1 VVLSEAEGPPACAA
15 ASAGRGSWSEVNMNQ
30 NKGSSMRS
38 MYVSICALSLCIAAH
53 VARGAEVYVSP
64 AGDDNNDG
72 SITAPLA
79 TIEAA
84 RDKADQLKGS
94 ATPVTV
100 FLRGGTYY
108 LNAPI
113 VFGPANSGTAQGPI
127 VYTAYPGEKAVISGG
142 IKVTSAWAVSSG
154 QIMVTTI
161 APNVKVDQLFLNGKR
176 QILARYPNFDS
187 TLALD
192 GFAAGCLSA
201 TRVALWS
208 NPTEG
213 PGYIRGLQTSRWGG
227 ESFIIT
233 GKNAT
238 NNTIT
243 QQWVG
248 DNNRGSLLHASY
260 RMVENIFE
268 ELDAPGEWYYSK
280 PTGKLYFYP
289 PAGADLGSAV
299 IELASQDELI
309 HIVGTS
315 ASKVQYLSFKG
326 LTFTH
331 TYRTLFS
338 KTYEGIL
345 QSDWCLARAGCIFI
359 QDAERIRVES
369 CLFDQIGGNGIFM
382 SGYNRNH
389 VVYNNTF
396 IDAGASC
403 VLMVGLQSAVRCP
416 SSWSSTP
423 TCTDKTP
430 GPLTAD
436 YPAFIRVDNNLMHHF
451 GRFEKQTAG
460 VDLSMTEMDTVR
472 HNTIDNCPRAGINFT
487 DGCWGGH
494 VIEYNWVYKSVL
506 ETGDHGPFNAWGRDR
521 NSRWPDDSSATQLD
535 AMYPTIVRN
544 NRFEGPAR
552 DFGIDLDDQAS
563 NYLQYNNLLIGG
575 GLKLQWNRYN
585 TYLNNIVVRG
595 GNVQFHGVWTKSA
608 DYAARN
614 IFVGPYIY
622 GTCCFSTGANIPDTI
637 KNNIRQF
644 DSNVVYN
651 SGNPPTVMSWPL
663 DTTKTLYTWA
673 QWQAAGLD
681 VHSSIADPL
690 FSDTTQTWAN
700 YAPRGDFSVKTGS
713 PALALGFKNFPMD
726 SFGVMQVSDVAIH
739 YPSVNDAKGPYD
751 ARGAVHYR
759 EGRLF
764 VSCDGDYRVTV
775 LTAAGR
781 TLKAYKGKGATGFAF
796 SPQTG
801 TGIYLAVV
809 RTKNGTVTRRFMVN

>member
-1 VVLSEAEGPPACAA
+1 
-15 ASAGRGSWSEVNMNQ
+15 M
-30 NKGSSMRS
+30 
-38 MYVSICALSLCIAAH
+38 CALWLCIAAQ

-64 AGDDNNDG
+64 TGDDKNAG
-72 SITAPLA
+72 SISAPIA
-79 TIEAA
+79 TFAAA
-84 RDKADQLKGS
+84 RDKADQLKAGN
-94 ATPVTV
+94 TPVTV
-100 FLRGGTYY
+100 FFRAGTYY
-108 LNAPI
+108 LDTPV
-113 VFGPANSGTAQGPI
+113 VFGPANSGTAQAPI
-127 VYTAYPGEKAVISGG
+127 VYAAYPGEKAVISGG

-161 APNVKVDQLFLNGKR
+161 ATNLKVDQLFLNGTR

-187 TLALD
+187 TKILD
-192 GFAAGCLSA
+192 GFASSCIGTA
-201 TRVALWS
+201 RVALWN

-213 PGYIRGLQTSRWGG
+213 PGYIRGLQTSLWGG

-238 NNTIT
+238 NTIT

-299 IELASQDELI
+299 IELASQDELVR
-309 HIVGTS
+309 IVGTS

-345 QSDWCLARAGCIFI
+345 QSDWCLARAGCMFI

-396 IDAGASC
+396 TDAGASC

-416 SSWSSTP
+416 SSWSTTA

-436 YPAFIRVDNNLMHHF
+436 YPAFIRVDNNRMDHF
-451 GRFEKQTAG
+451 GRFEKQTSG

-494 VIEYNWVYKSVL
+494 VVEYNWVYKSVL

-521 NSRWPDDSSATQLD
+521 NSRWPDDSSATKLD
-535 AMYPTIVRN
+535 AMYTTIVRN
-544 NRFEGPAR
+544 NRFEGPSG

-563 NYLQYNNLLIGG
+563 NYMQYNNLLLGG

-585 TYLNNIVVRG
+585 TYLNNIVARG

-614 IFVGPYIY
+614 ILFGPYIY
-622 GTCCFSTGANIPDTI
+622 GTCCFSTGASIPDSI
-637 KNNIRQF
+637 KNNIKQF

-651 SGNPPTVMSWPL
+651 SGNPPTITAWGS
-663 DTTKTLYTWA
+663 TTTLYTWA

-681 VHSSIADPL
+681 AHSSIADPL
-690 FSDTTQTWAN
+690 FTDTTRVWAN
-700 YAPRGDFSVKTGS
+700 YSPRGDFSVKAGS
-713 PALALGFKNFPMD
+713 PALTLGFKNFPMD
-726 SFGVMQVSDVAIH
+726 SFGVMQVSNVAVQNPLPDV
-739 YPSVNDAKGPYD
+739 NRQDD
-751 ARGAVHYR
+751 ARCIVHFR
-759 EGRLF
+759 GGRLM
-764 VSCDGDYRVTV
+764 VSYDGDYRVTIT
-775 LTAAGR
+775 TALGR
-781 TLKAYKGKGATGFAF
+781 TLAVYKGNGLTGMALCPKNSGA
-796 SPQTG
+796 
-801 TGIYLAVV
+801 GIYFAVIS
-809 RTKNGTVTRRFMVN
+809 TKNGTDIRRFMVN

>member
-1 VVLSEAEGPPACAA
+1 MFSKNVSVCVL
-15 ASAGRGSWSEVNMNQ
+15 W
-30 NKGSSMRS
+30 
-38 MYVSICALSLCIAAH
+38 LCIAAQI
-53 VARGAEVYVSP
+53 AFGAEVYVSP
-64 AGDDNNDG
+64 TGNDNYNG
-72 SITAPLA
+72 TISSPLA
-79 TIEAA
+79 TFAAA
-84 RDKADQLKGS
+84 RDKADQLKAGN
-94 ATPVTV
+94 TPVTV
-100 FLRGGTYY
+100 YFRAGTYY
-108 LNAPI
+108 LDTA
-113 VFGPANSGTAQGPI
+113 VMFGPSNSGTATAPI

-142 IKVTSAWAVSSG
+142 IKVTSSWTVDSG

-161 APNVKVDQLFLNGKR
+161 APNLKVDQLFLNGKR

-187 TLALD
+187 TKILD
-192 GFAAGCLSA
+192 GFASDCISA
-201 TRVALWS
+201 ARVARWK

-213 PGYIRGLQTSRWGG
+213 PGYIRGLQTSLWGG

-233 GKNAT
+233 GKNDT

-248 DNNRGSLLHASY
+248 DNNRGSVLHPSY

-309 HIVGTS
+309 QITGTS
-315 ASKVQYLSFKG
+315 ASKVQYLSFNG
-326 LTFTH
+326 LTFTQ

-345 QSDWCLARAGCIFI
+345 ESDWCLARAGCIFI
-359 QDAERIRVES
+359 QDAENIQVES

-416 SSWSSTP
+416 SSWSTTA
-423 TCTDKTP
+423 TCSDRTR
-430 GPLTAD
+430 GPLTTD

-460 VDLSMTEMDTVR
+460 VDFSMTEMDTAR

-494 VIEYNWVYKSVL
+494 VVEYNWVYKSVL

-521 NSRWPDDSSATQLD
+521 NSRWPDDSSATKLD
-535 AMYPTIVRN
+535 AMYTTIVRN
-544 NRFEGPAR
+544 NRLEGPAG

-563 NYLQYNNLLIGG
+563 NYLQYNNLILGG

-585 TYLNNIVVRG
+585 TYLNNIVAMG
-595 GNVQFHGVWTKSA
+595 GNVEFHGVWTVSA
-608 DYAARN
+608 DYGARN
-614 IFVGPYIY
+614 ILFGPYIY

-637 KNNIRQF
+637 KNNIVQF

-651 SGNPPTVMSWPL
+651 SGNPPTVTAWGQ
-663 DTTKTLYTWA
+663 TATLYTWA

-681 VHSSIADPL
+681 VHSSTADPL
-690 FSDTTQTWAN
+690 FTDTTKTWAN
-700 YAPRGDFSVKTGS
+700 YSPRGDFSVKTGS

-726 SFGVMQVSDVAIH
+726 SFGVIQISNVAVRN
-739 YPSVNDAKGPYD
+739 PSVNVAGPDDALCN
-751 ARGAVHYR
+751 VHYR
-759 EGRLF
+759 GGRLV
-764 VSCDGDYRVTV
+764 VSYDDDYQVTIT
-775 LTAAGR
+775 TALGR
-781 TLKAYKGKGATGFAF
+781 SLKVYKGKGASGVAFGPKTGGA
-796 SPQTG
+796 
-801 TGIYLAVV
+801 GIYFAVV
-809 RTKNGTVTRRFMVN
+809 RAKDFTATRRFMVN

>member
-1 VVLSEAEGPPACAA
+1 
-15 ASAGRGSWSEVNMNQ
+15 
-30 NKGSSMRS
+30 MRLT
-38 MYVSICALSLCIAAH
+38 YVALSVLLLCIAAQ
-53 VARGAEVYVSP
+53 VARGAELYVSP
-64 AGDDNNDG
+64 TGDDKNAGTIG
-72 SITAPLA
+72 SPIA
-79 TIEAA
+79 TLTAA
-84 RDKADQLKGS
+84 RDKADQLKAGN
-94 ATPVTV
+94 TPVTV
-100 FLRGGTYY
+100 YFRAGTYY
-108 LNAPI
+108 LDTTV
-113 VFGPANSGTAQGPI
+113 VFGPANSGTALAPI
-127 VYTAYPGEKAVISGG
+127 VYTSYQGEKAVISGG
-142 IKVTSAWAVSSG
+142 IKVTSPWTVSSG
-154 QIMVTTI
+154 QIMVTAI
-161 APNVKVDQLFLNGKR
+161 APNLKVDQLFLNGKR

-187 TLALD
+187 TQILD
-192 GFAAGCLSA
+192 GYASGCLSA
-201 TRVALWS
+201 ARVALWS
-208 NPTEG
+208 NPAEG
-213 PGYIRGLQTSRWGG
+213 PGYIRGLQTSLWGG

-233 GKNAT
+233 GKNAA

-248 DNNRGSLLHASY
+248 DNNRGSALHPSF

-268 ELDAPGEWYYSK
+268 ELDASGEWYYSK

-289 PAGADLGSAV
+289 PSGTDLGSAV
-299 IELASQDELI
+299 IELASKEGLVR
-309 HIVGTS
+309 IVGTS
-315 ASKVQYLSFKG
+315 AAKAQYLTFKG

-338 KTYEGIL
+338 GTYEGIL
-345 QSDWCLARAGCIFI
+345 QSDWCLVRAGCVFI

-369 CLFDQIGGNGIFM
+369 CVFDQIGGNGIFM

-396 IDAGASC
+396 INAGASC

-416 SSWSSTP
+416 SSWSSTT

-430 GPLTAD
+430 GPLTND
-436 YPAFIRVDNNLMHHF
+436 YSAFIKVENNRMDHF

-521 NSRWPDDSSATQLD
+521 NSRWPDDSSTTKLD
-535 AMYPTIVRN
+535 AMYTTIVRN
-544 NRFEGPAR
+544 NRFEGPSG

-563 NYLQYNNLLIGG
+563 NYMQYNNLLIGG

-608 DYAARN
+608 DYGARN

-622 GTCCFSTGANIPDTI
+622 GTCCFSTGASIPDTI
-637 KNNIRQF
+637 KNNVKQF

-651 SGNPPTVMSWPL
+651 AGSPPTITAWGS
-663 DTTKTLYTWA
+663 TATLYTWA

-681 VHSSIADPL
+681 AHSSIADPL
-690 FSDTTQTWAN
+690 FTDTTKTWAN
-700 YAPRGDFSVKTGS
+700 YLPRGDFSVKAGS
-713 PALALGFKNFPMD
+713 PALTLGFKNFPMD
-726 SFGVMQVSDVAIH
+726 SFGVMQVSNVAVKNPFPDLGRPDNTRSI
-739 YPSVNDAKGPYD
+739 VQV
-751 ARGAVHYR
+751 RG
-759 EGRLF
+759 GRLM
-764 VSCDGDYRVTV
+764 VSYDGDYQVRITSVS
-775 LTAAGR
+775 GR
-781 TLKAYKGKGATGFAF
+781 TLSVYKGKG
-796 SPQTG
+796 G
-801 TGIYLAVV
+801 TVIDLGLKMGGAGIYFAVISS
-809 RTKNGTVTRRFMVN
+809 KNGKEIRRFIMN